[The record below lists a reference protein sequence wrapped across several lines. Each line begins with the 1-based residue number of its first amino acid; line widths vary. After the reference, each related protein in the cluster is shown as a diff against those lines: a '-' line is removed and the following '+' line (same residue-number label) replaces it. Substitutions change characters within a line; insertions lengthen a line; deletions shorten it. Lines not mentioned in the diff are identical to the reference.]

1 MFPNG
6 SYTQIPDI
14 YNFFKDVS
22 IINNSWGINFYPY
35 FNLKASNS
43 GLVDCTQT
51 NQGTSYNICNTPLE
65 YVMKADKVANDM
77 MRLSKDKGVL
87 NVFAAGNEG
96 ILALLCMRFYQVM
109 MNL

>member
-1 MFPNG
+1 
-6 SYTQIPDI
+6 
-14 YNFFKDVS
+14 
-22 IINNSWGINFYPY
+22 
-35 FNLKASNS
+35 
-43 GLVDCTQT
+43 
-51 NQGTSYNICNTPLE
+51 
-65 YVMKADKVANDM
+65 MKADKVANDM